1 MEKQQVRLSQEP
13 IYISSQGNGYLK
25 VHLPYTPDRVLKIKS
40 IPGRRWD
47 PDIKCWTVPHTEG
60 IVESLLI
67 LFEGERIQV
76 ERSLRN
82 PGDFS
87 RIPAAKPVG
96 HLIKMAQE
104 LRLRGYRA
112 KTRKSYLGHAERYFR
127 CYEID
132 TESLGEDEVRQYV
145 YDLLEKG
152 ASHSYVNQ
160 CVSALKFLYNK
171 VLKYPF
177 PVENLPRPKK
187 ERKLPNIMSR
197 EEVIRILDA
206 FGNPKHRA
214 ILLLTYSGGLRL
226 GEVVRLRSEDIDP
239 NRNLIHIRQGK
250 RRKDRYTM
258 LSRVA
263 LEALRVYVK
272 KYQPRLW
279 LFPGFRP
286 GRHLHER
293 SVQKIF
299 QRAYVKAGIEKTVS
313 VHTLRHSFA
322 THLLERGT
330 DLRYIQEL
338 LGHKSSKTTE
348 IYTRVTTR
356 DIGKIQSP
364 LDSLM

>member
-104 LRLRGYRA
+104 LRLQGYRA

-160 CVSALKFLYNK
+160 CVSALKFLYRGHRSQSKSNP
-171 VLKYPF
+171 YSAGQ
-177 PVENLPRPKK
+177 EK
-187 ERKLPNIMSR
+187 EGPLYH
-197 EEVIRILDA
+197 A
-206 FGNPKHRA
+206 FQSCA
-214 ILLLTYSGGLRL
+214 GGVTSICQ
-226 GEVVRLRSEDIDP
+226 EIP
-239 NRNLIHIRQGK
+239 TQ
-250 RRKDRYTM
+250 
-258 LSRVA
+258 A
-263 LEALRVYVK
+263 LA
-272 KYQPRLW
+272 
-279 LFPGFRP
+279 FPGFPSRAAP
-286 GRHLHER
+286 PRAFGPKDIPTGICEGRNREDC
-293 SVQKIF
+293 VG
-299 QRAYVKAGIEKTVS
+299 AYLAAF
-313 VHTLRHSFA
+313 LRYSFA
-322 THLLERGT
+322 
-330 DLRYIQEL
+330 
-338 LGHKSSKTTE
+338 
-348 IYTRVTTR
+348 
-356 DIGKIQSP
+356 
-364 LDSLM
+364 